1 MRYLKKINH
10 FSPKEEII
18 NEGLIYFSPQFKE
31 TLINVYRI
39 SNNQKVKDIASLIYR
54 KHGNQIKDDI
64 TFVDLSE
71 DKTEFVT
78 HLKNNNLK
86 KIDRLVQI
94 DPNISSDTHFD
105 FSVIADMWE
114 EDMQNPNVEGPFN
127 SPSRTE
133 IRLSRLVN
141 KIVDDPYYT
150 TRDKENFVNE
160 VRAFLEGS
168 KNEFRVVSGEHI
180 RNFYL
185 EEHHAN
191 NSGSLQSSC
200 MRHKKCSSYLD
211 IYVNNPDV
219 CQMLILINING
230 KIEGRA
236 LLWNLYYEPKT
247 PEINQDNPGKPQIG
261 TQSNQPL
268 ITKFMDRIYCT
279 NPSKFEPLFNAW
291 ARENGYGH
299 KEENNF
305 RNLTGVV
312 LSNGKTIKTTLR
324 VKCEG
329 KYTEFPYVDTFRLYD
344 PRTGILENSNDEE
357 DNENAGKYI
366 LDRTDGKFKKIV
378 EKVYSEWEDRY
389 LPEDHA
395 IYLESVDGWV
405 SRRNVIRVDVGQ
417 NQGLYPTEHPDIK
430 WDDYHDRYI
439 HQNSCV
445 CSQTTGRCRLS
456 TEALVILDFDK
467 DLAPDDDV
475 ENIFTRD
482 FVSWDVVYP
491 QESHSFWT
499 FEDLRDFEW
508 FKIWEKR
515 FGKYLKNPQLYNL
528 DFPSGSSPSD
538 FEVVGIQ
545 TGNFVN
551 GYLRLQQE
559 EGYIGPIL
567 KNIYRINTY
576 QASSTHDRYLDVD
589 GELLG
594 RAIHGSPKN
603 ECYIDY
609 LAVKG
614 EIILEG
620 LKSLQNQ
627 IGALSETTDNPQAK
641 KRIREIEKFFTY
653 WGPYLPEKK
662 E

>member
-10 FSPKEEII
+10 FLPEEEII
-18 NEGLIYFSPQFKE
+18 NEGLIYFSPQFKDI
-31 TLINVYRI
+31 LQNVYRI

-54 KHGNQIKDDI
+54 KHGHQIKDDI
-64 TFVDLSE
+64 TFVDLSK
-71 DKTEFVT
+71 DKTDFIT

-94 DPNISSDTHFD
+94 DPNISTDTRFSLSD
-105 FSVIADMWE
+105 VADMWA
-114 EDMQNPNVEGPFN
+114 EDIQNQDGKGPFN

-141 KIVDDPYYT
+141 KIVDDPDFT

-168 KNEFRVVSGEHI
+168 KTEFRVVSGEDI

-191 NSGSLQSSC
+191 NSGSLHSSC
-200 MRHKKCSSYLD
+200 MRHTYCSSYLD

-219 CQMLILINING
+219 CQMLILMNNNK

-236 LLWNLYYEPKT
+236 LLWELYYETKT
-247 PEINQDNPGKPQIG
+247 PETTQNNPDDPKSG
-261 TQSNQPL
+261 TQSNIPV

-279 NPSKFEPLFNAW
+279 DPPKFEPLFNAW

-312 LSNGKTIKTTLR
+312 LSDGKTIKTTLR

-329 KYTEFPYVDTFRLYD
+329 KYTKFPYVDTFRLYD
-344 PRTGILENSNDEE
+344 PKTGILENSNDEE
-357 DNENAGKYI
+357 DDENTGKYI
-366 LDRTDGKFKKIV
+366 LDRTDGTFRKIV
-378 EKVYSEWEDRY
+378 HKVYSEWEDRY
-389 LPEDHA
+389 LPEDQA
-395 IYLESVDGWV
+395 IYLDSIDSWV
-405 SRRNVIRVDVGQ
+405 SRGNVVEVDVGQ
-417 NQGLYPTEHPDIK
+417 NQGLYPQGHPDIK
-430 WDDYHDRYI
+430 WDDYHDIYI
-439 HQNSCV
+439 HQDSCV

-456 TEALVILDFDK
+456 TEALVILNFDENVS
-467 DLAPDDDV
+467 PDDDV
-475 ENIFTRD
+475 ENIFTRY
-482 FVSWDVVYP
+482 FVWWDVAYP
-491 QESHSFWT
+491 EESDNFFT
-499 FEDLRDFEW
+499 FEDLRNFEW

-528 DFPSGSSPSD
+528 DFPSGSSPNNL
-538 FEVVGIQ
+538 EVVGIQ
-545 TGNFVN
+545 RNNFTN

-559 EGYIGPIL
+559 KEAIGPIL
-567 KNIYRINTY
+567 KNIYRIQTY
-576 QASSTHDRYLDVD
+576 RASSVDDRYSYEDTDLFGMLVQ
-589 GELLG
+589 
-594 RAIHGSPKN
+594 GSSKN

-614 EIILEG
+614 EEILEK
-620 LKSLQNQ
+620 LKSLENKN
-627 IGALSETTDNPQAK
+627 EPQVRS
-641 KRIREIEKFFTY
+641 RIRQIEKFFTY

-662 E
+662 SEEKI